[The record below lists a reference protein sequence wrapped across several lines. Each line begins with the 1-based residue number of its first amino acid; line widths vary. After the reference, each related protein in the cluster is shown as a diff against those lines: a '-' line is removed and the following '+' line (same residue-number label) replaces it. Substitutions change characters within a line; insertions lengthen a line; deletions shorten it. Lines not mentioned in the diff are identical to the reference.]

1 MFSKLFSLVCECSE
15 PKIKEYAVKI
25 EQNDNQNLNFG
36 MKTGMQMESE
46 IESKSFTDSP
56 LKKNSENKKENKKG
70 QSFKTNLVKIH
81 GFEYENDTK
90 NKIRNKMR
98 YMTSKSENLYFKNFQ
113 SRIDDIIKSSLEKIS
128 ISESDDLSIN
138 C

>member
-36 MKTGMQMESE
+36 MKTGIQMESE

-81 GFEYENDTK
+81 GFEYENETK
-90 NKIRNKMR
+90 NKIRSKMR
-98 YMTSKSENLYFKNFQ
+98 YMTSKSENLFFKNFQ

>member
-1 MFSKLFSLVCECSE
+1 
-15 PKIKEYAVKI
+15 
-25 EQNDNQNLNFG
+25 
-36 MKTGMQMESE
+36 
-46 IESKSFTDSP
+46 
-56 LKKNSENKKENKKG
+56 
-70 QSFKTNLVKIH
+70 
-81 GFEYENDTK
+81 
-90 NKIRNKMR
+90 MR